1 MSKKPKRG
9 EGMWDTVTEEDFVN
23 ESNIVDEDIAEY
35 NKYGM
40 GVFSANVNLARH
52 IVNVTDSLKPV
63 ERRIL
68 FAMYKI
74 KATPGH
80 LTKSEKIVAAA
91 MEVHHHGNIALYEPL
106 VGMAHYWKKNI
117 PLV

>member
-1 MSKKPKRG
+1 MAKKPKRG

-52 IVNVTDSLKPV
+52 IGVDAESALRAATAKFAKRFRAVEARVKAAGKEKKAMSLSELDAV
-63 ERRIL
+63 WD
-68 FAMYKI
+68 AV
-74 KATPGH
+74 KA
-80 LTKSEKIVAAA
+80 E
-91 MEVHHHGNIALYEPL
+91 EP
-106 VGMAHYWKKNI
+106 
-117 PLV
+117 